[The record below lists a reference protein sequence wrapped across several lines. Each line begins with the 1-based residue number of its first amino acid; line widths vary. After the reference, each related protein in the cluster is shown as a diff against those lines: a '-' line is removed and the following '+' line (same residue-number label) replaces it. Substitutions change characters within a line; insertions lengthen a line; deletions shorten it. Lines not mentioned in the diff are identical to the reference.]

1 MRIKALL
8 LLGILGGGIGAPVMA
23 EELGPFDEPVSEETL
38 ELPASDLDPDAKP
51 QVACSRFAA
60 FAVKEVDIGE
70 IGAEKLSLIGPA
82 DACTVDTLGEKI
94 VKDAVAGY
102 FLGVS
107 GDYVFFQ
114 APDGWNGGLP
124 FVVYDRRTVG
134 RLFDDAFAGD
144 GFTEIK
150 SGAETLVLRY
160 QRSLTAECSLYK
172 DTGACAAAIATKT
185 GLTAKRIPDCTAIY
199 DAEKKRTPDFKEEIE
214 KLPTVINYPV
224 EMRWAGGKATFSPMG
239 GDVTCNLPSL

>member
-1 MRIKALL
+1 MRVKALL
-8 LLGILGGGIGAPVMA
+8 LLGILGGIAAPVLA

-38 ELPASDLDPDAKP
+38 ELPASDLNPDAKP

-70 IGAEKLSLIGPA
+70 VGAEKLSLMAPT
-82 DACTVDTLGEKI
+82 DACTVDTPGEKI
-94 VKDAVAGY
+94 VKDDAAGY

-124 FVVYDRRTVG
+124 FVVYDRRTAG

-150 SGAETLVLRY
+150 AAADTLMLRY
-160 QRSLTAECSLYK
+160 RRSMTTECSLYK
-172 DTGACAAAIATKT
+172 DTGSCAAAIAAKT
-185 GLTAKRIPDCTAIY
+185 GLTAKRIPDCTAVY
-199 DAEKKRTPDFKEEIE
+199 EAEKKRTPDFTSEIE

-224 EMRWAGGKATFSPMG
+224 EMQWTSGKATFSPMD
-239 GDVTCNLPSL
+239 GDVTCNLPS